1 MSKRN
6 QVGLAEVNE
15 NIHEKVFYLPH
26 RPVIR
31 DYTETTKVGI
41 VYDASAK
48 PNKNSVTLNDRL
60 ETVSSLQKFIWHIL
74 I

>member
-6 QVGLAEVNE
+6 QVDLTEVNE
-15 NIHEKVFYLPH
+15 STHEKVFYLPH

-31 DYTETTKVGI
+31 DSAETTKVGI

-48 PNKNSVTLNDRL
+48 SNKNSVTLNDRL
-60 ETVSSLQKFIWHIL
+60 ETVSSLQKFIWDIL